1 MWNGSAEGHTFAQF
15 EPGREQAV
23 GDEEDSSQRR
33 RSPADVVNGE
43 QFHGDESNTG
53 EFAGPLVNNFEFVH
67 LPYWEWKR

>member
-1 MWNGSAEGHTFAQF
+1 
-15 EPGREQAV
+15 V